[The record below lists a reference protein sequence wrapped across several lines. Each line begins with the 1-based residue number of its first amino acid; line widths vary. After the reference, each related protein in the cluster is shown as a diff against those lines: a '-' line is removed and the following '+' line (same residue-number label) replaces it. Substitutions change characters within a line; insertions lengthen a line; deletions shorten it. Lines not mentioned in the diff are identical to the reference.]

1 MAIISIILGLII
13 LYLGGETLIKAAVS
27 VARHLNISK
36 FLVSSVIVG
45 FGTSMPEMTISV
57 DAMLQNTPE
66 IAVGNVIGSNIT
78 NILLILGI
86 AAMITP
92 FSLQD
97 RSIKRDI
104 VAMLMATIVFSLFA
118 FLNTIGF
125 FHGLLLLTILV
136 AYIIYSYI
144 KDKESFSTQDA
155 QDLLSDIGCFKN
167 LNFPL
172 SILLS
177 VLGIV
182 LLVTGSSLFLE
193 GSIAI
198 ANQFNI
204 SKEIIGLGIVAAGSC
219 LPELAA
225 AIVASIRRQGNI
237 VIASIVGSNIF
248 NILSIMGVVSMIDDI
263 KTPQHILKFDLW
275 VFLSVSLLLAYMLLT
290 NIKFSRKVGAA
301 FFISYILYVLLLFHD

>member
-1 MAIISIILGLII
+1 
-13 LYLGGETLIKAAVS
+13 
-27 VARHLNISK
+27 
-36 FLVSSVIVG
+36 
-45 FGTSMPEMTISV
+45 
-57 DAMLQNTPE
+57 MLQNTPE